1 MQKIYVVKHMFLE
14 IIIYFISLEEK
25 KKTSVV
31 HILESATDTHWLS
44 TWVYTHI
51 SSGGEFFKN
60 FDLHI
65 QPQFSIENILLEN
78 RLIIKSPSV
87 SPLSPLLSPP
97 IPSFHGTHKVRKFY

>member
-14 IIIYFISLEEK
+14 IIIYFISLEEE

-51 SSGGEFFKN
+51 SSGGEKN
-60 FDLHI
+60 
-65 QPQFSIENILLEN
+65 
-78 RLIIKSPSV
+78 
-87 SPLSPLLSPP
+87 
-97 IPSFHGTHKVRKFY
+97 